1 VARFLIRRLALA
13 VVVLVALTIAVFAM
27 QAVTPG
33 DPATLLLGENASPQ
47 QIAALRTE
55 LGLDQ
60 PLPAQYA
67 RFLIRLVTQRSL
79 GNSIRTG
86 RPVLVELSERL
97 PYTLELALLAVALS
111 SLVGIPMGV
120 LAAVNRGRPA
130 DLASMA
136 GAILGV
142 SIPSFWLA
150 LLMMMLLGSRLRLLP
165 LAGAGDWRNLIMP
178 TLTLAFPALAVKAR
192 LTRSAVLE
200 VLHNDYVRTAR
211 AKGLA
216 ERLVLGRHVLR
227 TALLPVVT
235 VIGLQFGGLLGGAFI
250 TETIFAWPGVGR
262 LAVQAVSTRDF
273 PIIQGTV
280 LLVAMAYVVSNLV
293 VDVAYAALDPRVR
306 LR

>member
-1 VARFLIRRLALA
+1 
-13 VVVLVALTIAVFAM
+13 
-27 QAVTPG
+27 
-33 DPATLLLGENASPQ
+33 
-47 QIAALRTE
+47 
-55 LGLDQ
+55 
-60 PLPAQYA
+60 
-67 RFLIRLVTQRSL
+67 
-79 GNSIRTG
+79 
-86 RPVLVELSERL
+86 
-97 PYTLELALLAVALS
+97 
-111 SLVGIPMGV
+111 MGV

>member
-1 VARFLIRRLALA
+1 VIRFVIRRIGLALP
-13 VVVLVALTIAVFAM
+13 VLVALSIAVFAM
-27 QAVTPG
+27 QTLTPG
-33 DPATLLLGENASPQ
+33 DPATLLLGENASTQ
-47 QIAALRTE
+47 QIAALRSE

-60 PLPAQYA
+60 PIPVQYA
-67 RFLIRLVTQRSL
+67 RFVIRLATQGSL

-86 RPVLVELSERL
+86 RPVLVELAERL

-111 SLVGIPMGV
+111 TLVGVPVGV
-120 LAAVNRGRPA
+120 VAAVNRGRPT
-130 DLASMA
+130 DLLSMA
-136 GAILGV
+136 AAILGV

-150 LLMMMLLGSRLRLLP
+150 LLMMMLLGSKLRWLP
-165 LAGAGDWRNLIMP
+165 LAGAGDWRNLVLP
-178 TLTLAFPALAVKAR
+178 TLTLAIPALAIKAR
-192 LTRSAVLE
+192 LTRSAMLE

-216 ERLVLGRHVLR
+216 ERLVLSRHVLR

-280 LLVAMAYVVSNLV
+280 LLVAVAYIVSNLV
-293 VDVAYAALDPRVR
+293 VDIAYAALDPRVR